1 MARLLKAF
9 GQALRDRRNQAGL
22 SQMELSLSSGL
33 SSSFISQI
41 ENGLRGSSLETI
53 DKLAKALGTTATE
66 LVAEAE
72 RRRRGNGNGTRQ

>member
-1 MARLLKAF
+1 MARSDPRLLKAF
-9 GQALRDRRNQAGL
+9 GQVLRDRRNQVGL

-41 ENGLRGSSLETI
+41 ENGLRGSSLDTI

-66 LVAEAE
+66 MVAEAE
-72 RRRRGNGNGTRQ
+72 RRRG